1 MSPLSGR
8 TVGLIGA
15 LEAFPRRLA
24 SREVERQGGRL
35 RRGASRGTT
44 IAVFGRR
51 LLRRSDPERIASE
64 LDAVRAACRLPTS
77 ENGFLRSLGLLKPET
92 EGPYGS
98 AAMIALSG
106 LPARCFELLALFD
119 AFGTDREPFSFRDLV
134 LARKYAGL
142 LADGAAWDRIACAV
156 HRVGDATS
164 MASLTLGVEAE
175 AIIARH
181 GTWTGEIDGQK
192 SFTLDADGPD
202 GDATFAAAEA
212 AEDDGDWLAA
222 AALYDRC
229 LAFDPADSIAA
240 FNRANCLRSAGRR
253 TDAAHDY
260 LRAIKLDPCF
270 VEARFNLAGVMA
282 AAGHVAS
289 ARRHLSRAIEI
300 DGSYADAMF
309 NLARLEFDAG
319 CLDAA
324 ERWWRRYLQHDREGD
339 WAQRAR
345 NGLRLIALQNG
356 PASGT
361 G

>member
-8 TVGLIGA
+8 TVGLVGA

-51 LLRRSDPERIASE
+51 LLRRPDPERIARE
-64 LDAVRAACRLPTS
+64 FDAARAACRRPTS
-77 ENGFLRSLGLLKPET
+77 ENGFLRTLGLLKAET
-92 EGPYGS
+92 GGPHSGE
-98 AAMIALSG
+98 AMIALSG
-106 LPARCFELLALFD
+106 LPARCFDLLALFD
-119 AFGTDREPFSFRDLV
+119 AFGTDREPFSFRDLI

-142 LADGAAWDRIACAV
+142 LAEGAAWDRIACAV
-156 HRVGDATS
+156 HRVGDAG
-164 MASLTLGVEAE
+164 AVAALTLGVEAE
-175 AIIARH
+175 TIIARH
-181 GTWTGEIDGQK
+181 GNWTGEIDGQK
-192 SFTLDADGPD
+192 TFALDTEGPDADS
-202 GDATFAAAEA
+202 TFAAAEA
-212 AEDDGDWLAA
+212 AEEDGDWLAA

-240 FNRANCLRSAGRR
+240 FNRANCLRAAGRPA
-253 TDAAHDY
+253 DAAHDY
-260 LRAIKLDPCF
+260 LRAIKLDPIF
-270 VEARFNLAGVMA
+270 VEARFNLAGLMA
-282 AAGHVAS
+282 EAGHAAS
-289 ARRHLSRAIEI
+289 ARRHLGRAIEI

-309 NLARLEFDAG
+309 NLARLEYEAG

-324 ERWWRRYLQHDREGD
+324 ERWWRRYLQHDREGP

-345 NGLRLIALQNG
+345 NGLRLIALQTG
-356 PASGT
+356 AVSGT